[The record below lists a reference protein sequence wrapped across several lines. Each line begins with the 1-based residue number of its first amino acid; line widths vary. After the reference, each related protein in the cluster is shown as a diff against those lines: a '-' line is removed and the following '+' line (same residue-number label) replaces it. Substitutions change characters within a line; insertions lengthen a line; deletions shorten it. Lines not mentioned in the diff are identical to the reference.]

1 MKRAPNRKPPI
12 LLGAITDDPLLNHIT
27 FRLVRNRTKRG
38 SGGWGRESVCTR
50 RYLPRQREMTARV
63 LIKFPKGVNY
73 LPPNLIN
80 SSAVASANYYLAEEA
95 SNLAKQAILTQSTAA
110 VLSQATSHYGLVL
123 TMLE

>member
-1 MKRAPNRKPPI
+1 
-12 LLGAITDDPLLNHIT
+12 
-27 FRLVRNRTKRG
+27 
-38 SGGWGRESVCTR
+38 
-50 RYLPRQREMTARV
+50 MTARV

-110 VLSQATSHYGLVL
+110 VLSQANSHYGLVL